1 MASVAHWIERQPVN
15 QKSLVRFLFR
25 AHAWVVGQ
33 VPCGGRV
40 RGNQSMYLSHIDIC
54 FSLLPFPSL

>member
-40 RGNQSMYLSHIDIC
+40 RGNQSMYLSHIDI
-54 FSLLPFPSL
+54 SLAH